1 MKVVPGVVVG
11 NHDSD
16 TWRQRQKIKL
26 FKLHCYLID
35 CTTADSVGRVCVPHK
50 LVIVVMAAV
59 VAAAAIAAVAVAVV
73 RVMTRI
79 SLR

>member
-1 MKVVPGVVVG
+1 MVPGVVVG

-16 TWRQRQKIKL
+16 AWRQRQKIKL

-59 VAAAAIAAVAVAVV
+59 VAAVIAAVAVAVV